1 MKLCIKYRINP
12 TPEQE
17 DALRKLGFY
26 ATKLYN
32 TDNYIRREQWDETG
46 KIPSWYDQKKELKEN
61 HWYKLLP
68 SQTAQ
73 QICKNLQ
80 ENYNSWF
87 KLRKTD
93 KDARP
98 PMFRKKNRLSPLS
111 FYQQFKIEGDIVT
124 FTMSRKFKKETGI
137 DKLSFKINK
146 WKEIKEMPKMC
157 NIMFQD
163 GKWMVHVVYEVPE
176 IPLNR
181 NPEIM
186 AIDLGIINLATIVD
200 TNGNSI
206 IYSGKQALAV
216 QHYFNKEIAK
226 VQSKTM
232 DQHNKKRSNAISRMY
247 KKKKRQIN
255 QIIHTVTKEVIKEA
269 ERNKVGTIVVG
280 DIKNIR
286 KDKEGNGKNWG
297 KRGNQKLHSWG
308 FAKLISQIEYKAKLS
323 GIRFEKVSERDT
335 SKTCSVC
342 GLVKKSNRK
351 HRGLYRCKC
360 GNKMNADLNGARN
373 ILQKYLQEHGS
384 RSIGSVVEPSIWR
397 CVNVIPS

>member
-17 DALRKLGFY
+17 ELLRKLGFY

-32 TDNYIRREQWDETG
+32 TDNYIRREHWDKTG
-46 KIPSWYDQKKELKEN
+46 KIPSWYVQKKELKEN

-73 QICKNLQ
+73 AVIKNLQ
-80 ENYNSWF
+80 DAYISWF

-93 KDARP
+93 KDANP
-98 PMFRKKNRLSPLS
+98 PMFRRKDKLSTLS
-111 FYQQFKIEGDIVT
+111 FYQQFKINKNIIS
-124 FTMSRKFKKETGI
+124 FSMSRKFRKETGG
-137 DKLSFKINK
+137 DKLSFELNQ
-146 WKEIKEMPKMC
+146 WKEIHGTPKMC
-157 NIMFQD
+157 NIVFD
-163 GKWMVHVVYEVPE
+163 AGKWMAYVVYEVPE
-176 IPLNR
+176 IPLNN

-186 AIDLGIINLATIVD
+186 AVDLGIINMATIVD
-200 TNGNSI
+200 TNGNST
-206 IYSGKQALAV
+206 IYSGKQALAI

-232 DQHNKKRSNAISRMY
+232 EQHNKKGSKAITRMY

-286 KDKEGNGKNWG
+286 KDKHWNK
-297 KRGNQKLHSWG
+297 KASQKLHSWG

-323 GIRFEKVSERDT
+323 GIRFEKVSEKDT

-351 HRGLYRCKC
+351 HRGLYVCKC
-360 GNKMNADLNGARN
+360 GNKMNADVNGARN
-373 ILQKYLQEHGS
+373 ILKKYLQENNIS

-397 CVNVIPS
+397 CSNVVPL